1 MRVAAWRVRHHVS
14 PLRVCRFGLDAAFMR
29 SFPMRGD
36 AATTAR
42 MDSSWLMALD
52 WFGIAI
58 FAVTGALVASR
69 KGMDIFGFILLG
81 AATGIGGGSLR
92 DLMLGEL
99 PVFWVKEP
107 SWLAICIV
115 VSAVTFFLAHIP
127 ESRYRALLWLD
138 AAGLALFCVVGAD
151 KALGAAASGFIAVA
165 MGVITATFGGVIR
178 DILGG
183 ESPLI
188 LRKEIYVTAALAG
201 AAIYVGLVALGV
213 RDAIATAIGFVLCF
227 TIRALALHYGW
238 SLPVYRARD
247 GRTVEEIE
255 KARD

>member
-1 MRVAAWRVRHHVS
+1 M
-14 PLRVCRFGLDAAFMR
+14 P
-29 SFPMRGD
+29 
-36 AATTAR
+36 T
-42 MDSSWLMALD
+42 SWLTALD

-69 KGMDIFGFILLG
+69 KRMDIFGFMLLG

-92 DLMLGEL
+92 DVMLGQL

-107 SWLAICIV
+107 ASLVICLV
-115 VSAVTFFLAHIP
+115 VSAATFFLAHIP

-151 KALGAAASGFIAVA
+151 KALEAGTGGFIAVA
-165 MGVITATFGGVIR
+165 MGVMSATFGGVIR

-183 ESPLI
+183 ESPLV

-201 AAIYVGLVALGV
+201 AGAYVGLIGLGV
-213 RDAIATAIGFVLCF
+213 SNAAATGTGFALCF
-227 TIRALALHYGW
+227 TIRALALHYHW
-238 SLPVYRARD
+238 SLPVYRARE
-247 GRTVEEIE
+247 GRTVEEVE
-255 KARD
+255 QLGQRPAKSQSGEGVDHG

>member
-1 MRVAAWRVRHHVS
+1 M
-14 PLRVCRFGLDAAFMR
+14 PD
-29 SFPMRGD
+29 
-36 AATTAR
+36 
-42 MDSSWLMALD
+42 SWLMALD

-69 KGMDIFGFILLG
+69 KRMDIFGFILLG

-107 SWLAICIV
+107 VSLAICIA
-115 VSAVTFFLAHIP
+115 VSAATFFLAHIP

-138 AAGLALFCVVGAD
+138 AAGVALFCVVGAD
-151 KALGAAASGFIAVA
+151 KALVAGASGFIAVA
-165 MGVITATFGGVIR
+165 MGVMTATFGGVIR

-201 AAIYVGLVALGV
+201 ASAYVGLAALGLPNAV
-213 RDAIATAIGFVLCF
+213 AAGTGFALCF
-227 TIRALALHYGW
+227 GIRALALHYGW
-238 SLPVYRARD
+238 SLPVYRARE
-247 GRTVEEIE
+247 GRTAEEVEKMRE
-255 KARD
+255 

>member
-1 MRVAAWRVRHHVS
+1 MFLS
-14 PLRVCRFGLDAAFMR
+14 CRPPSR
-29 SFPMRGD
+29 YKWPM
-36 AATTAR
+36 AETMPFT
-42 MDSSWLMALD
+42 WLTALD

-69 KGMDIFGFILLG
+69 KRMDIFGFILLG

-92 DLMLGEL
+92 DLMLGQL
-99 PVFWVKEP
+99 PVFWVLEP
-107 SWLAICIV
+107 VSLIICIV
-115 VSAVTFFLAHIP
+115 VSAATFFLAHIP

-151 KALGAAASGFIAVA
+151 KALEAGAGSFIAVA
-165 MGVITATFGGVIR
+165 MGVMTSTFGGLIR

-201 AAIYVGLVALGV
+201 ASAYVALVALGV
-213 RDAIATAIGFVLCF
+213 SNAVATGCGFALCF
-227 TIRALALHYGW
+227 SIRALALHYHW
-238 SLPVYRARD
+238 SLPVYRARE
-247 GRTVEEIE
+247 GRTVEEVE
-255 KARD
+255 KLKK